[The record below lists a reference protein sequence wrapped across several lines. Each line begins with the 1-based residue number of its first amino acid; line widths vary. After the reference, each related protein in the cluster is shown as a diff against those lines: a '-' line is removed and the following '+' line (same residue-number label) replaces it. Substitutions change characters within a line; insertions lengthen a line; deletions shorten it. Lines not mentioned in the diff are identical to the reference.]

1 MQMNV
6 AIIFLQH
13 LLVTCCLT
21 HRMQNERDTIER
33 ILDGDLNSFK
43 ILIRQHETL
52 VIGMV
57 RRIIKDQNDVDD
69 LCQEVFI
76 KIFKNLHSF
85 KYHSKLSTWIGQIA
99 FTTAVNHVK
108 KISGKN
114 YAAVD
119 LDTFEDTYHTS
130 DNPESLLIQKSTSA
144 FIQGEVAKLPIPYGT
159 ILTLY
164 HLQEL
169 SYSEI
174 SEITGMPDGT
184 VKSYLF
190 RARKLLKDKLAKHLK
205 ALS

>member
-1 MQMNV
+1 
-6 AIIFLQH
+6 
-13 LLVTCCLT
+13 
-21 HRMQNERDTIER
+21 MQNEKDTIER
-33 ILDGDLNSFK
+33 ILNGDLNSFK
-43 ILIRQHETL
+43 VLVRQHERL

-57 RRIIKDQNDVDD
+57 SRIVKDQNDVED

-76 KIFKNLHSF
+76 KVFKNLQSF
-85 KYHSKLSTWIGQIA
+85 KYQSKLSTWIGQIA

-108 KISGKN
+108 KISGKK
-114 YAAVD
+114 YLTVD
-119 LDTFEDTYHTS
+119 LEAFEHTYHAS
-130 DNPESLLIQKSTSA
+130 DDPESLLIKKSTSA
-144 FIQGEVAKLPIPYGT
+144 FIQEEVAKLPLQYRT
-159 ILTLY
+159 VLTLY

-174 SEITGMPDGT
+174 TDITGMPDGT